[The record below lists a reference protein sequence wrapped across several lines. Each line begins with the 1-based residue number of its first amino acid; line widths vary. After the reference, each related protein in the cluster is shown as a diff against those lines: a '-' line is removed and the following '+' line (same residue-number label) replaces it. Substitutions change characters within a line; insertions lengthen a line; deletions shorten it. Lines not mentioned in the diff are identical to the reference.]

1 LIVDSPSTASW
12 TPRLGRVDK
21 VTALAIVAALEDD
34 IAAGRLE
41 PGQRLPTT
49 RKLAEVLGVNPGTVA
64 RAFLEAQNR
73 KLLVTNGRHGTHVRA
88 HLPQARPSG
97 AGRMD
102 LRLSRALSPEINQLY
117 ALSLAA
123 IGRKPAFLNEL
134 QGYNYSSGLDRH
146 KAVFRPFLEA
156 SLGLQPEQIL
166 VVTAGAQH
174 SLHTALAALCQ
185 PGDRVACEALTYPGL
200 AFAAEVLHL
209 ELVPLLIDGEGLLPE
224 SLENC
229 CAERPPK
236 ALICVPNHLNP
247 TAATLPLSRRRQ
259 IVEIARR
266 HGLWIIEDDVYGYLC
281 EDRLPSLASLL
292 PERTAVITSLSKA
305 FTPALRV
312 GFAIIPE
319 ALHDSFGRTLRGTT
333 GGAQIVN
340 AEILAEWIETGQAA
354 RLLRDVRQ
362 ELRARNELLRLALG
376 GIELAQNPCGSHIWL
391 PMARDQSTAEFIS
404 HLSAAGIAVTPA
416 ETFWLGGEGCPQ
428 AVRISLT
435 ALPDRA
441 AIDRLAVEIARAMG
455 RLGAA
460 ALGEWHLV

>member
-1 LIVDSPSTASW
+1 MNTAASSPTHW
-12 TPRLGRVDK
+12 TPRLGRAAK
-21 VTALAIVAALEDD
+21 VTALAIVEALEQD
-34 IAAGRLE
+34 IAAGLLQ

-49 RKLAEVLGVNPGTVA
+49 RKLAEMLGVNAGTVA

-73 KLLVTNGRHGTHVRA
+73 KLVVASGRHGTHVRA
-88 HLPQARPSG
+88 GARLG
-97 AGRMD
+97 TAAAAGRMD

-134 QGYNYSSGLDRH
+134 QGYNYSSGLERH

-156 SLGLQPEQIL
+156 GIGLLPEQTL
-166 VVTAGAQH
+166 VVTAGAQQ
-174 SLHTALAALCQ
+174 SLHTALAALCE
-185 PGDRVACEALTYPGL
+185 PGDRVACEVLTYPGL
-200 AFAAEVLHL
+200 AVAAQVLRL
-209 ELVPLLIDGEGLLPE
+209 ELVPLAVDAEGLVPQA
-224 SLENC
+224 LEAC

-236 ALICVPNHLNP
+236 VLICVPNHLNP
-247 TAATLPLSRRRQ
+247 TAATLPLARRRQ
-259 IVEIARR
+259 IAELARR
-266 HGLWIIEDDVYGYLC
+266 HGLWLIEDDVYGYLC
-281 EDRLPSLASLL
+281 SERLPSLASLL
-292 PERTAVITSLSKA
+292 PERTTVITSLSKT

-319 ALHDSFGRTLRGTT
+319 ALHDSFSLVLRGST

-340 AEILAEWIETGQAA
+340 AEILAEWIETGQAE
-354 RLLRDVRQ
+354 RLLREVRQ

-376 GIELAQNPCGSHIWL
+376 GIELAQNPSGSHVWL
-391 PMARDQSTAEFIS
+391 PMAPGQSTAEFMS

-428 AVRISLT
+428 GVRISLT
-435 ALPDRA
+435 ALPDRQ
-441 AIDRLAVEIARAMG
+441 AIELLATEIARAMG